1 MPRTAS
7 VTRVT
12 KETDI
17 EISLDLDGSG
27 QCSINTGMAFFDHML
42 NLMGNNALIDL
53 QVKAQG
59 DLEIDCHHTVE
70 DCGLVLGECL
80 QKALGDRKGIKR
92 YGNFTAPMDD
102 ALAAVA
108 LDLSNRPYVRINL
121 PEGHW
126 PALGFDPSMVGEFF
140 RAFANKGGFNLHV
153 TVPYGDN
160 YHHIVEAV
168 FKAFGR
174 ALCEAVTVD
183 PRRQGVPST
192 KGVL

>member
-1 MPRTAS
+1 MNRMAS
-7 VTRVT
+7 AARVT

-17 EISLDLDGSG
+17 AVKMSLDGTGL
-27 QCSINTGMAFFDHML
+27 CSITTGVPFFDHML
-42 NLMGNNALIDL
+42 NLLGSHALLDL
-53 QVKAQG
+53 EIKARG

-80 QKALGDRKGIKR
+80 QKALGDRAGIKR
-92 YGNFTAPMDD
+92 YGNFTVPMDD
-102 ALAAVA
+102 TLVSVS
-108 LDLSNRPYVRINL
+108 LDLSNRPFL
-121 PEGHW
+121 AFSMPEGNW
-126 PALGFDPSMVGEFF
+126 PNTGFDATMLVEFL
-140 RAFANKGGFNLHV
+140 RALSNKGGFNLHV
-153 TVPYGDN
+153 IVHYGAN
-160 YHHIVEAV
+160 FHHIAEAL